1 MLSVDSHHSPWLRSS
16 VLQEVY
22 QAHAGSSPALPRG
35 RLAAR
40 TCEACLGV
48 LRPHLPSQPLAA
60 FVLLPAAAAGV
71 RTTSLGAHTDVCG
84 LYSST
89 FSPNLSLVAPAIW
102 LHRCPFVCA
111 LGATILLPTFPHS
124 WRSWQICQGCFYP
137 VCAFIPVTFMSL
149 WSSCIE
155 PALLGPDIY
164 SPPTSSLHL
173 LARHHLQLFHP
184 EGHSDTSC
192 LISPQSHLGLGRG
205 APHSPVALWPLC
217 SLL

>member
-89 FSPNLSLVAPAIW
+89 VLPKPFSCCTCHLVTPMSLCLCPGSHHLAAYVPSFLAVLANLSRVFL
-102 LHRCPFVCA
+102 
-111 LGATILLPTFPHS
+111 
-124 WRSWQICQGCFYP
+124 
-137 VCAFIPVTFMSL
+137 
-149 WSSCIE
+149 
-155 PALLGPDIY
+155 
-164 SPPTSSLHL
+164 SSLCVYPSDFHVPVELMHRTCPSGPGHL
-173 LARHHLQLFHP
+173 L
-184 EGHSDTSC
+184 
-192 LISPQSHLGLGRG
+192 SPHFL
-205 APHSPVALWPLC
+205 PSPSGSPSPATVP
-217 SLL
+217 S